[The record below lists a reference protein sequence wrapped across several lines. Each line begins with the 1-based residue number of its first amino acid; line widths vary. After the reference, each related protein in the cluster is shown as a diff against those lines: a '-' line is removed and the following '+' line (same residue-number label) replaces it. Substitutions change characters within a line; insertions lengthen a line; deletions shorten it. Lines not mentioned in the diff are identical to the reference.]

1 MKVIAKGRVMLIILH
16 IWEETILRQNTRSKN
31 CIKKII
37 LLTLIF
43 SFCFQAQLT
52 YATSINHPPVV
63 VASERIQKQTMTL
76 DQANIVIDVS
86 KLFYDADNDSLIFKA
101 IPDSVGVVTAEINS
115 NLLTLEA
122 LSPGKTRIKVSAD
135 DGKLGRASSS
145 FEVEVLPKLNN
156 LPTVVQI
163 INDQIGHVGGA
174 PILIDT
180 SNVFTDVDNDNLTL
194 DVDSS
199 NETVATAQLNSQ
211 MITIVPLAV
220 GQSIITVQA
229 DDGNGGIVSTTF
241 KLTVTI
247 PPNQPPVVEQT
258 INNKT
263 GTVGNVLTIDVSNIF
278 SDPNNDVLTIEVN
291 SSNET
296 VATAQISGQIITIL
310 PLAVG
315 LNTITV
321 QADDGKGGKVSTSFT
336 VTIDNP
342 TVNNSP
348 VVAQTVRNQR
358 ATIGGIPWSIDVG
371 NIFSDADNDSLTLAV
386 SSSNSGVATASLNGT
401 TLNMTQKAIG
411 TSIITI
417 TADDGKGGLES
428 TSFIFTVDAPS
439 IFISDFVQSGNYN
452 DVLEIYNPTTS
463 PLYGYQLEIQ
473 QYNLISMQHSVEE
486 LDISLVNPNMNFVVI
501 HPYFYDFMDITLSY
515 YYNEEFI
522 FRDASKITVSI
533 TLKDSNGNIVDIL
546 GTKDSTTAILQSNG
560 GYIRDKRLQSG
571 SPNFNILEWT
581 ILPKDDFSTIGHY

>member
-1 MKVIAKGRVMLIILH
+1 MLIILH

-76 DQANIVIDVS
+76 DQANIVIDLS

-473 QYNLISMQHSVEE
+473 QYNLISMQHSVQE

-546 GTKDSTTAILQSNG
+546 GTKDSTTAILESNG

-571 SPNFNILEWT
+571 STNFNILEWT
-581 ILPKDDFSTIGHY
+581 LLPKDDFSTIGHY

>member
-1 MKVIAKGRVMLIILH
+1 MLIILH

-163 INDQIGHVGGA
+163 INDQIGQVGGA

-258 INNKT
+258 ITNKT
-263 GTVGNVLTIDVSNIF
+263 GTVGDVLTIDVSNIF

-296 VATAQISGQIITIL
+296 VATAQISGQVITIL

-315 LNTITV
+315 LSTITV

-371 NIFSDADNDSLTLAV
+371 NVFSDADNDSLTLAV

-473 QYNLISMQHSVEE
+473 QYNLISMQHSVQE

-546 GTKDSTTAILQSNG
+546 GTKDSTTAILESNG

-571 SPNFNILEWT
+571 STNFNILEWT
-581 ILPKDDFSTIGHY
+581 LLPKDDFSTIGHY

>member
-1 MKVIAKGRVMLIILH
+1 MLIILH

-258 INNKT
+258 ITNKT
-263 GTVGNVLTIDVSNIF
+263 GTVGDVLTIDVSNIF

-371 NIFSDADNDSLTLAV
+371 NVFSDADNDSLTLAV

-473 QYNLISMQHSVEE
+473 QYNLISMQHSVQE

-546 GTKDSTTAILQSNG
+546 GTKDSTTAILESNG

-571 SPNFNILEWT
+571 STNFNILEWT
-581 ILPKDDFSTIGHY
+581 LLPKDDFSTIGHY

>member
-1 MKVIAKGRVMLIILH
+1 M
-16 IWEETILRQNTRSKN
+16 RQNTRSKN

-371 NIFSDADNDSLTLAV
+371 NVFSDADNDSLTLAV

-428 TSFIFTVDAPS
+428 TSFIFIVDAPS

-473 QYNLISMQHSVEE
+473 QYNLISMQHSVQE

-546 GTKDSTTAILQSNG
+546 GTKDSTTAILESNG

-571 SPNFNILEWT
+571 STNFNILEWT
-581 ILPKDDFSTIGHY
+581 LLPKDDFSTIGHY

>member
-473 QYNLISMQHSVEE
+473 QYNLISMQHSVQE

-546 GTKDSTTAILQSNG
+546 GTKDSTTAILESNG

-571 SPNFNILEWT
+571 STNFNILEWT
-581 ILPKDDFSTIGHY
+581 LLPKDDFSTIGHY

>member
-1 MKVIAKGRVMLIILH
+1 M
-16 IWEETILRQNTRSKN
+16 RQNTR
-31 CIKKII
+31 IKKCTKIII

-101 IPDSVGVVTAEINS
+101 IPDSVGVVTAEVNS

-199 NETVATAQLNSQ
+199 NKTVATAQLNSQ

-296 VATAQISGQIITIL
+296 VATVQISGQIITIL

-371 NIFSDADNDSLTLAV
+371 NVFSDADNDSLTLAV

-473 QYNLISMQHSVEE
+473 QYNLISMQHSVQE

-546 GTKDSTTAILQSNG
+546 GTKDSTTAILESNG

-571 SPNFNILEWT
+571 STNFNILEWT
-581 ILPKDDFSTIGHY
+581 LLPKDDFSTIGHY

>member
-1 MKVIAKGRVMLIILH
+1 MLIILH

-258 INNKT
+258 INNET

-371 NIFSDADNDSLTLAV
+371 NVFSDADNDSLTLAV

-473 QYNLISMQHSVEE
+473 QYNLISMQHSVQE

-546 GTKDSTTAILQSNG
+546 GTKDSTTAILESNG

-571 SPNFNILEWT
+571 STNFNILEWT
-581 ILPKDDFSTIGHY
+581 LLPKDDFSTIGHY

>member
-1 MKVIAKGRVMLIILH
+1 M
-16 IWEETILRQNTRSKN
+16 RQNTRSKK
-31 CIKKII
+31 CTKIII

-371 NIFSDADNDSLTLAV
+371 NVFSDADNDSLTLAV

-501 HPYFYDFMDITLSY
+501 HPYFYDFMDITLSF

>member
-1 MKVIAKGRVMLIILH
+1 LKVIAKGRVMLIILH

-473 QYNLISMQHSVEE
+473 QYNLISMQHSVQE

-546 GTKDSTTAILQSNG
+546 GTKDSTTAILESNG

-571 SPNFNILEWT
+571 STNFNILEWT
-581 ILPKDDFSTIGHY
+581 LLPKDDFSTIGHY

>member
-1 MKVIAKGRVMLIILH
+1 MLIILH

-263 GTVGNVLTIDVSNIF
+263 GTVGNVLTIDVSDIF

-371 NIFSDADNDSLTLAV
+371 NVFSDADNDSLTLAV

-473 QYNLISMQHSVEE
+473 QYNLISMQHSVQE

-546 GTKDSTTAILQSNG
+546 GTKDSTTAILESNG

-571 SPNFNILEWT
+571 STNFNILEWT
-581 ILPKDDFSTIGHY
+581 LLPKDDFSTIGHY

>member
-1 MKVIAKGRVMLIILH
+1 MLIILH

-199 NETVATAQLNSQ
+199 NETVATAQLNSL

-371 NIFSDADNDSLTLAV
+371 NVFSDADNDSLTLAV

-473 QYNLISMQHSVEE
+473 QYNLISMQHSVQE

-546 GTKDSTTAILQSNG
+546 GTKDSTTAILESNG

-571 SPNFNILEWT
+571 STNFNILEWT
-581 ILPKDDFSTIGHY
+581 LLPKDDFSTIGHY

>member
-1 MKVIAKGRVMLIILH
+1 MLIILH

-76 DQANIVIDVS
+76 DQADIVIDVS

-371 NIFSDADNDSLTLAV
+371 NVFSDADNDSLTLAV

-473 QYNLISMQHSVEE
+473 QYNLISMQHSVQE

-546 GTKDSTTAILQSNG
+546 GTKDSTTAILESNG

-571 SPNFNILEWT
+571 STNFNILEWT
-581 ILPKDDFSTIGHY
+581 LLPKDDFSTIGHY

>member
-1 MKVIAKGRVMLIILH
+1 MLIILH

-371 NIFSDADNDSLTLAV
+371 NVFSDADNDSLTLAV

-473 QYNLISMQHSVEE
+473 QYNLISMQHSVQE

-546 GTKDSTTAILQSNG
+546 GTKDSTTAILESNG

-571 SPNFNILEWT
+571 STNFNILEWT
-581 ILPKDDFSTIGHY
+581 LLPKDDFSTIGHY

>member
-1 MKVIAKGRVMLIILH
+1 MLIILH
-16 IWEETILRQNTRSKN
+16 IWEGTILRQNTRSKN
-31 CIKKII
+31 CTKIII

-86 KLFYDADNDSLIFKA
+86 KLFYDADNDLLIFKA

-156 LPTVVQI
+156 LPTLVQI

-180 SNVFTDVDNDNLTL
+180 SNVFTDIDNDNLTL

-199 NETVATAQLNSQ
+199 NETVATAQLTSQ

-263 GTVGNVLTIDVSNIF
+263 GTVGDVLTIDVSNIF
-278 SDPNNDVLTIEVN
+278 SDPDNDVLTIEVN

-371 NIFSDADNDSLTLAV
+371 NVFSDADNDSLTLAV

-473 QYNLISMQHSVEE
+473 QYNLISMQHSVQE
-486 LDISLVNPNMNFVVI
+486 LDISLVNSNMNFVVI

-546 GTKDSTTAILQSNG
+546 GTKDSTTAILESNG

-571 SPNFNILEWT
+571 STNFNILEWT

>member
-1 MKVIAKGRVMLIILH
+1 MLIILH

-473 QYNLISMQHSVEE
+473 QYNLISMQHSVQE

-546 GTKDSTTAILQSNG
+546 GTKDSTTAILESNG

-571 SPNFNILEWT
+571 STNFNILEWT
-581 ILPKDDFSTIGHY
+581 LLPKDDFSTIGHY

>member
-1 MKVIAKGRVMLIILH
+1 M
-16 IWEETILRQNTRSKN
+16 RQNTRSKN

-371 NIFSDADNDSLTLAV
+371 NVFSDADNDSLTLAV

-473 QYNLISMQHSVEE
+473 QYNLISMQHSVQE

-546 GTKDSTTAILQSNG
+546 GTKDSTTAILESNG

-571 SPNFNILEWT
+571 STNFNILEWT
-581 ILPKDDFSTIGHY
+581 LLPKDDFSTIGHY

>member
-1 MKVIAKGRVMLIILH
+1 MLIILH

-31 CIKKII
+31 CTKKII

-76 DQANIVIDVS
+76 DQADMVIDVS

-101 IPDSVGVVTAEINS
+101 IPDSVEVVTAEINS

-163 INDQIGHVGGA
+163 INDHIGHVGGA

-371 NIFSDADNDSLTLAV
+371 NVFSDADNDSLTLAV

-473 QYNLISMQHSVEE
+473 QYNLISMQHSVQE

-546 GTKDSTTAILQSNG
+546 GTKDSTTAILESNG

-571 SPNFNILEWT
+571 STNFNILEWT
-581 ILPKDDFSTIGHY
+581 LLPKDDFSTIGHY

>member
-1 MKVIAKGRVMLIILH
+1 M
-16 IWEETILRQNTRSKN
+16 RQNTRSKN
-31 CIKKII
+31 CTKKII

-76 DQANIVIDVS
+76 DQADIVIDVS

-101 IPDSVGVVTAEINS
+101 IPDSVEVVTAEINS

-163 INDQIGHVGGA
+163 INDHIGHVGGA

-371 NIFSDADNDSLTLAV
+371 NVFSDADNDSLTLAV

-473 QYNLISMQHSVEE
+473 QYNLISMQHSVQE

-546 GTKDSTTAILQSNG
+546 GTKDSTTAILESNG

-571 SPNFNILEWT
+571 STNFNILEWT
-581 ILPKDDFSTIGHY
+581 LLPKDDFSTIGHY

>member
-1 MKVIAKGRVMLIILH
+1 M
-16 IWEETILRQNTRSKN
+16 RQNTRSKK
-31 CIKKII
+31 CTKIII

-371 NIFSDADNDSLTLAV
+371 NVFSDADNDSLTLAV

-501 HPYFYDFMDITLSY
+501 HPYFYDFMDITLSF

-560 GYIRDKRLQSG
+560 GYIRDKRMQSG

>member
-1 MKVIAKGRVMLIILH
+1 MLIILH
-16 IWEETILRQNTRSKN
+16 IWEGTILRQNTRSKN
-31 CIKKII
+31 CTKIII

-76 DQANIVIDVS
+76 DQANIVIDLS
-86 KLFYDADNDSLIFKA
+86 KLFYDADNDLLIFKA
-101 IPDSVGVVTAEINS
+101 IADSVGVVTAEINS

-156 LPTVVQI
+156 LPTLVQI

-180 SNVFTDVDNDNLTL
+180 SNVFTDIDNDNLTL

-199 NETVATAQLNSQ
+199 YETVATAQLTSQ

-263 GTVGNVLTIDVSNIF
+263 GTVGDVLTIDVSNIF
-278 SDPNNDVLTIEVN
+278 SDPDNDVLTIEVN

-371 NIFSDADNDSLTLAV
+371 NVFSDADNDSLTLAV

-473 QYNLISMQHSVEE
+473 QYNLISMQHSVQE

-533 TLKDSNGNIVDIL
+533 TLKDSNGNIVDML
-546 GTKDSTTAILQSNG
+546 GTKDSTTAILESNG

-571 SPNFNILEWT
+571 STNFNILEWT

>member
-1 MKVIAKGRVMLIILH
+1 MLIILH

-76 DQANIVIDVS
+76 DQAEIVIDVS

-371 NIFSDADNDSLTLAV
+371 NVFSDADNDSLTLAV

-463 PLYGYQLEIQ
+463 PLYGYQLEVQ
-473 QYNLISMQHSVEE
+473 QYNLISMQHSVQE

-546 GTKDSTTAILQSNG
+546 GTKDSTTAILESNG

-571 SPNFNILEWT
+571 STNFNILEWT
-581 ILPKDDFSTIGHY
+581 LLPKDDFSTIGHY

>member
-1 MKVIAKGRVMLIILH
+1 MLIILH
-16 IWEETILRQNTRSKN
+16 IWEGTILRQNTR
-31 CIKKII
+31 IKKCTKIII

-101 IPDSVGVVTAEINS
+101 IPDSVGVVTAEVNS

-199 NETVATAQLNSQ
+199 NKTVATAQLNSQ

-296 VATAQISGQIITIL
+296 VATVQISGQIITIL

-371 NIFSDADNDSLTLAV
+371 NVFSDADNDSLTLAV

-473 QYNLISMQHSVEE
+473 QYNLISMQHSVQE

-546 GTKDSTTAILQSNG
+546 GTKDSTTAILESNG

-571 SPNFNILEWT
+571 STNFNILEWT
-581 ILPKDDFSTIGHY
+581 LLPKDDFSTIGHY

>member
-1 MKVIAKGRVMLIILH
+1 MLIILH
-16 IWEETILRQNTRSKN
+16 IWEGTILRQNTRSKK
-31 CIKKII
+31 CTKIII

-241 KLTVTI
+241 KLTVII

-258 INNKT
+258 ITNKT
-263 GTVGNVLTIDVSNIF
+263 GTVGDVLTIDVSNIF

-296 VATAQISGQIITIL
+296 LATAQISGQVITIL

-315 LNTITV
+315 LSTITV
-321 QADDGKGGKVSTSFT
+321 QADDGKGGKVSTSFS
-336 VTIDNP
+336 VTINNP
-342 TVNNSP
+342 TVNNLP
-348 VVAQTVRNQR
+348 VVAQTVSNQR

-371 NIFSDADNDSLTLAV
+371 NVFSDADNDSLTLAV

-428 TSFIFTVDAPS
+428 TSFIFTVDAPG

-501 HPYFYDFMDITLSY
+501 HPYFYDFMDITLSF

-571 SPNFNILEWT
+571 SPNFNILEWA

>member
-1 MKVIAKGRVMLIILH
+1 
-16 IWEETILRQNTRSKN
+16 
-31 CIKKII
+31 
-37 LLTLIF
+37 
-43 SFCFQAQLT
+43 
-52 YATSINHPPVV
+52 
-63 VASERIQKQTMTL
+63 
-76 DQANIVIDVS
+76 
-86 KLFYDADNDSLIFKA
+86 
-101 IPDSVGVVTAEINS
+101 
-115 NLLTLEA
+115 
-122 LSPGKTRIKVSAD
+122 
-135 DGKLGRASSS
+135 
-145 FEVEVLPKLNN
+145 
-156 LPTVVQI
+156 
-163 INDQIGHVGGA
+163 
-174 PILIDT
+174 
-180 SNVFTDVDNDNLTL
+180 
-194 DVDSS
+194 
-199 NETVATAQLNSQ
+199 

-258 INNKT
+258 INNET

-371 NIFSDADNDSLTLAV
+371 NVFSDADNDSLTLAV

-473 QYNLISMQHSVEE
+473 QYNLISMQHSVQE

-546 GTKDSTTAILQSNG
+546 GTKDSTTAILESNG
-560 GYIRDKRLQSG
+560 GYIRDKRLQS
-571 SPNFNILEWT
+571 NFNILEWT
-581 ILPKDDFSTIGHY
+581 LLPKDDFSTIGHY

>member
-1 MKVIAKGRVMLIILH
+1 MLIILH

-336 VTIDNP
+336 VTINNP

-371 NIFSDADNDSLTLAV
+371 NVFSDADNDSLTLAV

-473 QYNLISMQHSVEE
+473 QYNLISMQHSVQE

-546 GTKDSTTAILQSNG
+546 GTKDSTTAILESNG

-571 SPNFNILEWT
+571 STNFNILEWT
-581 ILPKDDFSTIGHY
+581 LLPKDDFSTIGHY

>member
-1 MKVIAKGRVMLIILH
+1 MLIILH
-16 IWEETILRQNTRSKN
+16 IWEGTILRQNTR
-31 CIKKII
+31 IKECTKIII

-76 DQANIVIDVS
+76 DQADIVIDVS

-342 TVNNSP
+342 TVNHSP

-371 NIFSDADNDSLTLAV
+371 NVFSDADNDSLTLAV

-473 QYNLISMQHSVEE
+473 QYNLISMQHSVQE

-546 GTKDSTTAILQSNG
+546 GTKDSTTAILESNG

-571 SPNFNILEWT
+571 STNFNILEWT
-581 ILPKDDFSTIGHY
+581 LLPKDDFSTIGHY

>member
-1 MKVIAKGRVMLIILH
+1 MLIILH
-16 IWEETILRQNTRSKN
+16 IWEGTILRQNTRSKK
-31 CIKKII
+31 CTKIII

-371 NIFSDADNDSLTLAV
+371 NVFSDADNDSLTLAV

-501 HPYFYDFMDITLSY
+501 HPYFYDFMDITLSF

-560 GYIRDKRLQSG
+560 GYIRDKRMQSG

>member
-1 MKVIAKGRVMLIILH
+1 MLIILH
-16 IWEETILRQNTRSKN
+16 IWEGTILRQNTRSKN
-31 CIKKII
+31 CTKIII

-52 YATSINHPPVV
+52 YATSFNHPPVV

-76 DQANIVIDVS
+76 DQANIVIDLS
-86 KLFYDADNDSLIFKA
+86 KLFYDADNDLLIFKA

-156 LPTVVQI
+156 LPTLVQI

-180 SNVFTDVDNDNLTL
+180 SNVFTDIDNDNLTL

-199 NETVATAQLNSQ
+199 YETVATAQLTSQ

-263 GTVGNVLTIDVSNIF
+263 GTVGDVLTIDVSNIF
-278 SDPNNDVLTIEVN
+278 SDPDNDVLTIEVN

-371 NIFSDADNDSLTLAV
+371 NVFSDADNDSLTLAV

-473 QYNLISMQHSVEE
+473 QYNLISMQHSVQE

-533 TLKDSNGNIVDIL
+533 TLKDSNGNIVDML
-546 GTKDSTTAILQSNG
+546 GTKDSTTAILESNG

-571 SPNFNILEWT
+571 STNFNILEWT